1 MYYFFFNQNKST
13 LEGTVGH
20 KAFVVSNA
28 ERNAMRQILTLNFA
42 NGFIINKQSY
52 FIAVFFITV

>member
-1 MYYFFFNQNKST
+1 M
-13 LEGTVGH
+13 
-20 KAFVVSNA
+20 VSNA

-52 FIAVFFITV
+52 FIAVFFITVYFYWLAEFEFAIS